1 MRTFIAVPLPAEV
14 RSALAEVQEKLRS
27 FGGAVRWSAA
37 SSIHLT
43 FKFLGE
49 IDPALLPELTASLRL
64 HTQAERPF
72 PLQLSSLGAFPD
84 LRRPRVIWC
93 GLAGDVARLEALQNK
108 VELACIQAGLA
119 PEEHPFRPHLT
130 LGRVRA
136 PMNLAPLVDY
146 MRSCAPLKAAFAV
159 DRYHI
164 YQSVLR
170 PNGALHSVLETIDL
184 QNA

>member
-14 RSALAEVQEKLRS
+14 LSTLAEVQEKLRS
-27 FGGAVRWSAA
+27 MGEAVRWSAA

-49 IDPALLPELTASLRL
+49 INPALLPALTESLRL
-64 HTQAERPF
+64 RTQAERPF
-72 PLQLSSLGAFPD
+72 PLHLDSLGAFPD

-93 GLAGDVARLEALQNK
+93 GLAGDVARLEALQEK
-108 VELACIQAGLA
+108 VELACIQAGFA

-136 PMNLAPLVDY
+136 PMNLAPLADY
-146 MRSCAPLKAAFAV
+146 MRSCTPPKSAFSV

-170 PNGALHSVLETIDL
+170 PQGALYSVMATLDL
-184 QNA
+184 QDE